1 LYGDLVSGGGA
12 QFIISAAAVLT
23 GGGLIQGIVFI
34 LRRKSDMGLVDA
46 NNEKVRA
53 EAERIRVEIVK
64 EVSARNLELEGR
76 INKLYEQIGKD
87 RERYELRIA
96 AEVTAAAGL
105 LLEMAE
111 LRNEL
116 GVARRQIA
124 ILEGRLNARDS

>member
-1 LYGDLVSGGGA
+1 MSGGGA